1 MKEFRYTITDREG
14 IHARPAGDLVK
25 TAVRFQSSL
34 TIGKGEKSGD
44 LKRIFSIMGLA
55 AKQGEEIVITADGPD
70 EADAIQAIEEFLKA
84 NL

>member
-25 TAVRFQSSL
+25 MAVRFQSSL